1 MFVKRY
7 IAKDMQEAMDKIRR
21 ELGNDAVILN
31 SRFRRN
37 KGFKNLFKKKLLEV
51 MVAYDPKTLE
61 KKKTQVPSLESI
73 LKTEQESKEKKETVK
88 WTPPQVDEP
97 KKEPESDMS
106 KLDSLS
112 EKLTELQNAM
122 NEFASKM
129 NSAED
134 TTSSEFTS
142 EVNGLYE
149 KIMDEEV
156 HHELAKSIVTN
167 VQEVTDKMHTEP
179 GKVVEQVIVDR
190 IGETSPIKLKKFKRN
205 VIVLLGPTGVG
216 KTTTLVK
223 LAGHYACEHG
233 LKVGFI
239 NTDTFRVAAQEQLKI
254 YSEIMDIP
262 CNIVYTPEELKGAL
276 KEQEDRD
283 LVLVDTAGKSIGD
296 SDYKRDIKDLLSVC
310 QPDEVLLTISVTT
323 GYKACQAIIN
333 NFSFVGDYKIAVTKL
348 DEVTSWGNVLNIIE
362 FAKKPIAYIT
372 MGQSVPDDIEEA
384 DAAKIAGNI
393 IKKVI

>member
-7 IAKDMQEAMDKIRR
+7 VAKDMQEAMDKIRR

-31 SRFRRN
+31 SRYRRN

-51 MVAYDPKTLE
+51 MVAYDPKE
-61 KKKTQVPSLESI
+61 KKNSI
-73 LKTEQESKEKKETVK
+73 APAAIVESKVKAEEKKEEAKETEK
-88 WTPPQVDEP
+88 WTLPQVTSEE
-97 KKEPESDMS
+97 KKESDTE

-122 NEFASKM
+122 NEFASKLNM
-129 NSAED
+129 SQTIEIPDSNEEID
-134 TTSSEFTS
+134 
-142 EVNGLYE
+142 GLYE
-149 KIMDEEV
+149 KIVKEEV
-156 HHELAKSIVTN
+156 YHELAKSIVSD
-167 VQEVTDKMHTEP
+167 VQDVTSKMHTEP
-179 GKVVEQVIVDR
+179 LKVIEQVIIDK
-190 IGETSPIKLKKFKRN
+190 IGEAEPIKLKKFKRN

-262 CNIVYTPEELKGAL
+262 CNIVYTPEDLKGAL

-296 SDYKRDIKDLLSVC
+296 KEYKRDIEDLLSVC
-310 QPDEVLLTISVTT
+310 EPDEVLLTVSVTT
-323 GYKACQAIIN
+323 GYKACQAIIE
-333 NFSFVGDYKIAVTKL
+333 NFSFVKDYKLAITKL
-348 DEVTSWGNVLNIIE
+348 DEVDSWGNVLNIIE

-393 IKKVI
+393 VKKVI